1 MPRNGSGSYSL
12 PSGNPVTTGTTIS
25 SAVQNNT
32 MSDIATA
39 LTQSLAK
46 DGQTTPTANLPMGG
60 YKHTGAA
67 AGSARTDYATISNLQ
82 DGTGIYVSTV
92 GGTADVITLTPSPAI
107 TSYTAGQFFSFLSS
121 GANTTNVTVNVSGLG
136 AKAIT
141 KNGSTALVSG
151 DIPSGA
157 LISIIYD
164 GTQFQLVALNVN
176 QLASITGLGTG
187 VTTALAVNV
196 GSAGAVVLSNSTDTL
211 SNKTLIAPALG
222 TPASGTLTNCSGYPT
237 VTLGTPTNASSTS
250 VDFTSIPSAAKQIV
264 ISFSGLSTNGTS
276 PVIVQI
282 GDSGGLET
290 SSYLGCATALSTVAV
305 TVQYTNG
312 FIIAASVGASSVM
325 HGSLTLTLLNSSSNT
340 WAGFGVEGNSDSQQ
354 GCTTA
359 GTKALSSTLDRVRI
373 TTVSGTDTFDAG
385 SINIAY
391 Y

>member
-1 MPRNGSGSYSL
+1 MARNGSGTYSL

-25 SAVQNNT
+25 STVQNNT

-92 GGTADVITLTPSPAI
+92 GGTSDVITLTPSPAI

-187 VTTALAVNV
+187 VSTALAVNV
-196 GSAGAVVLSNSTDTL
+196 GSAGAFTTFNG
-211 SNKTLIAPALG
+211 ALG
-222 TPASGTLTNCSGYPT
+222 TPSSGTLTNCTGLPAASIVASTLTNSLSGDVACNNIANYFDGPT
-237 VTLGTPTNASSTS
+237 VAQGTSGTWLVTGQVTVYDTNAGNCQWRAKLWDGTTVIASGSAVSLGSSGT
-250 VDFTSIPSAAKQIV
+250 FV
-264 ISFSGLSTNGTS
+264 I
-276 PVIVQI
+276 
-282 GDSGGLET
+282 
-290 SSYLGCATALSTVAV
+290 ALSGRI
-305 TVQYTNG
+305 TNPAG
-312 FIIAASVGASSVM
+312 NLRISVKDASFTTGVIAF
-325 HGSLTLTLLNSSSNT
+325 NT
-340 WAGFGVEGNSDSQQ
+340 SGESKDS
-354 GCTTA
+354 TITA
-359 GTKALSSTLDRVRI
+359 VRI
-373 TTVSGTDTFDAG
+373 G
-385 SINIAY
+385 
-391 Y
+391 

>member
-1 MPRNGSGSYSL
+1 MARNGSGTYSL

-25 SAVQNNT
+25 STVQNNT

-141 KNGSTALVSG
+141 KNGTTALVAN

-164 GTQFQLVALNVN
+164 GTRFQLVSVGA
-176 QLASITGLGTG
+176 ASYAASGAVTSSGLTMATARLLGR
-187 VTTALAVNV
+187 TTA
-196 GSAGAVVLSNSTDTL
+196 STGAVEE
-211 SNKTLIAPALG
+211 I
-222 TPASGTLTNCSGYPT
+222 
-237 VTLGTPTNASSTS
+237 
-250 VDFTSIPSAAKQIV
+250 
-264 ISFSGLSTNGTS
+264 
-276 PVIVQI
+276 
-282 GDSGGLET
+282 
-290 SSYLGCATALSTVAV
+290 
-305 TVQYTNG
+305 
-312 FIIAASVGASSVM
+312 SVGAS
-325 HGSLTLTLLNSSSNT
+325 LTLAGGSISGTAASDTQAGVIEVAIQSEQESASSTTLAVTPGRQQYHPSASKAWAKFNGATVGTNAPTVGYNVATVTRNSTGNYTVNLTTAFSSSDYVVIGTATGNT
-340 WAGFGVEGNSDSQQ
+340 YVVVFISATTSTFTIETRLTSTGAVADINPIFVVAFGDQ
-354 GCTTA
+354 
-359 GTKALSSTLDRVRI
+359 
-373 TTVSGTDTFDAG
+373 
-385 SINIAY
+385 
-391 Y
+391 